1 MKKIIT
7 LLAFSFSCTALV
19 LGQTANIKGSIT
31 DTLNKQNLPN
41 TVISLLKA
49 KDSVLVKFTR
59 SDKSGNFE
67 MKNLPAGRFFLM
79 ISYPKYADYIYQ
91 LTLNEGSSEDIGI
104 IKMTLK
110 SRLLEEVLVKQ
121 KVAAVRMKGDTVEYN
136 ADSFKVHAGASVEE
150 MLRKMPGLQ
159 VDKDGKITA
168 QGQQVEKVLVD
179 GEEFLV
185 TTLRWL
191 QRTCRQMQLIKCRF
205 LIKKATRQLSRVLTM
220 AQKRRH

>member
-7 LLAFSFSCTALV
+7 FLTFSFFCTALGF
-19 LGQTANIKGSIT
+19 GQTANIKGSIT
-31 DTLNKQNLPN
+31 DTLNKQNLSN
-41 TVISLLKA
+41 TVVSLLKA

-59 SDKSGNFE
+59 SVKSGNFE
-67 MKNLPAGRFFLM
+67 MKNLPPGKFFLM

-91 LTLNEGSSEDIGI
+91 LTLKDGLTEDIGI

-121 KVAAVRMKGDTVEYN
+121 KVAAIRMKGDTIEYN
-136 ADSFKVHAGASVEE
+136 TDSFKVREGASVEE

-168 QGQQVEKVLVD
+168 QGQKVEKVLVD
-179 GEEFLV
+179 GEEFLA
-185 TTLRWL
+185 TTLQW
-191 QRTCRQMQLIKCRF
+191 QQKTYRQTQLIKYRF
-205 LIKKATRQLSRVLTM
+205 LIKKVTRLLSPV
-220 AQKRRH
+220 